1 MVTQSTWMSIFALQ
15 RVTSPVRREP
25 PVHASRPQSPRSARF
40 PSRVLRRASASVLLE
55 GDKSGLSGAGGTDTA
70 PFHVWAHRASV
81 CSILT
86 GGLYPASGHS
96 SGSTARWVQ
105 ATTAASALVCILFSE
120 PCHHRLMICFSSVP
134 PLWPIRVLRR
144 PQHDGVRCG
153 GHCHHPFG
161 GLQVQPF

>member
-1 MVTQSTWMSIFALQ
+1 MSIFALQ
-15 RVTSPVRREP
+15 RVTSPVRRETP
-25 PVHASRPQSPRSARF
+25 RACVPASESALGAVPQPRA
-40 PSRVLRRASASVLLE
+40 AEGASVLLE